1 MARPQ
6 EPGQVAGAESGRRVL
21 ATLSSFTGANSVWTV
36 AEIADHLGY
45 KQSTAYRYIG
55 ILRETGFVEPC
66 PGGGYRLTNKVLA
79 LAEAHDEARDTL
91 ADVARPIITRLR
103 DTADETV
110 LIARRR
116 GDFAFCVD
124 RVESTRPVSLQFD
137 RGQPMALHSGS
148 IPRLL
153 LATMPG
159 PERDEYLDRTRPL
172 LAPAHVQMISDQALR
187 AVREAG
193 FSQSS
198 EEIDQGIWGTA
209 ALIRRSG
216 RPVAALGTAAPVS
229 RLTEERR
236 AELTRLIIAAAEEIS
251 GRLADGY

>member
-1 MARPQ
+1 MVRPR
-6 EPGQVAGAESGRRVL
+6 ESGQVAGAESGRRVL
-21 ATLSSFTGANSVWTV
+21 ATLGAFTAANSVWT
-36 AEIADHLGY
+36 ATELADHLGY

-55 ILRETGFVEPC
+55 ILRETGFLETC
-66 PGGGYRLTNKVLA
+66 PGGGYRLTDKVLA
-79 LAEAHDEARDTL
+79 LAEAHDEARNTL
-91 ADVARPIITRLR
+91 VEVARPIITRLR
-103 DTADETV
+103 DTVDETV
-110 LIARRR
+110 LVARRR

-159 PERDEYLDRTRPL
+159 PERGEYLDRTRPL
-172 LAPAHVQMISDQALR
+172 LAATHGRLISDEALR
-187 AVREAG
+187 VVREAG

-209 ALIRRSG
+209 ALIRRAG
-216 RPVAALGTAAPVS
+216 RPIAAVGTAAPVS
-229 RLTEERR
+229 RLTEQRR
-236 AELTRLIIAAAEEIS
+236 AELTRLIIGAAEEIS
-251 GRLADGY
+251 GRLVDGY